1 MYCDQCGANLQPN
14 QPFCAQCGK
23 AVTGV
28 PLMPHPPRMA
38 GHVRLLGILWLAIS
52 AFRLL
57 PGIWMVAFGGWGMP
71 FMPHVPFFVGPF
83 LATLGIFILA
93 GAVAGFIAG
102 WGLLDYQPWA
112 RVLAIVLGILSLPEV
127 PFGTALGI
135 YTLWV
140 LLPAHSQEEYRR
152 MARVA

>member
-1 MYCDQCGANLQPN
+1 
-14 QPFCAQCGK
+14 
-23 AVTGV
+23 
-28 PLMPHPPRMA
+28 MA

-52 AFRLL
+52 AFRLV
-57 PGIWMVAFGGWGMP
+57 PGIWMFAFGGLGMP
-71 FMPHVPFFVGPF
+71 FMPHIPFFVGPF
-83 LATLGIFILA
+83 LATLGILMLA

-102 WGLLDYQPWA
+102 WGLLEYQPWA
-112 RVLAIVLGILSLPEV
+112 RVLAIVLGILSLPEI

-152 MARVA
+152 RARVA